1 MTNRVVS
8 PQVMSALRD
17 DLSDPV
23 VIGAEAYTSEAY
35 ARAERDKL
43 WRKVWLQAGRVEE
56 IPKVGDF
63 LTYEILDDS
72 ILIVRATEHEIR
84 AFHNVCAHRG
94 RRLVQAPKGRKHA
107 RGRVPI
113 VEDGKN

>member
-1 MTNRVVS
+1 MTKQAAS
-8 PQVMSALRD
+8 PQVMSSPQD

-23 VIGAEAYTSEAY
+23 VIGAEAYTSVEY
-35 ARAERDKL
+35 ARAERDRL

-56 IPKVGDF
+56 IPNVGDY

-72 ILIVRATEHEIR
+72 VLVVRATEDEIR

-94 RRLVQAPKGRKHA
+94 RRLVETPEGAKRAGGHAPSA
-107 RGRVPI
+107 A
-113 VEDGKN
+113 DA